1 MVDRLVINNTGDVGI
16 GTDNP
21 TAKLEVNGGI
31 KIGNDTADC
40 DENKV

>member
-1 MVDRLVINNTGDVGI
+1 MVDRLVINYTGDVGI

-21 TAKLEVNGGI
+21 TAKLDVNGGI
-31 KIGNDTADC
+31 KIGNDTDYC